1 MPVPAH
7 QAGPAPTAKHLYAS
21 KSARTEENASRR
33 TRASVNMGGSTRIA
47 RRPFVLLL
55 AVMVAI
61 ARGRTRA
68 RVPRNGVEKTVAH
81 PYVNRNA
88 RTAVGASRRTRAN
101 VPRNGTATTAVCPY
115 VIKVNLKLMARRKRV
130 LEYRKVI
137 LRSVWTYG
145 RGPGPCTGLVFS
157 KSGVMLQK
165 ASTAPSRNGRIRSWR
180 PSPVRT
186 IYMSLVSGT
195 DQRDAIVS
203 K

>member
-7 QAGPAPTAKHLYAS
+7 QAGPAPTARRRSAS
-21 KSARTEENASRR
+21 KSARTGASASRR
-33 TRASVNMGGSTRIA
+33 TRASASTAGSTPIV

-61 ARGRTRA
+61 VPGPIPVRAPRSGLAR
-68 RVPRNGVEKTVAH
+68 TVA
-81 PYVNRNA
+81 PLYVNRSA
-88 RTAVGASRRTRAN
+88 RTAGDVLHQIPAN
-101 VPRNGTATTAVCPY
+101 VPRSGTATTAVSRSATRASSRPT
-115 VIKVNLKLMARRKRV
+115 VPRKRV
-130 LEYRKVI
+130 LEYQRAI
-137 LRSVWTYG
+137 PRSVSTCG

-157 KSGVMLQK
+157 RSGVIIQK

-186 IYMSLVSGT
+186 IYMSLVFETG
-195 DQRDAIVS
+195 RNVAIVS